1 MRARVLLLSAALLCD
16 GECVVVGPPRY
27 TLRIGAPGFRSA
39 ERELRLD
46 QPEVSVRT
54 QLSVAVEC
62 GGLAEMGGAVEPAP
76 KDRELWVKLVPLRGV
91 GGAEVRVNR
100 EGSFLATGL
109 DDGNYLLLVLDGKTV
124 VHMESVDAP
133 RSKRL
138 TVDLAKN

>member
-1 MRARVLLLSAALLCD
+1 
-16 GECVVVGPPRY
+16 
-27 TLRIGAPGFRSA
+27 
-39 ERELRLD
+39 
-46 QPEVSVRT
+46 
-54 QLSVAVEC
+54 
-62 GGLAEMGGAVEPAP
+62 MGGAVEPAP